1 MLIFIILIFNHL
13 NYISLPKIMLKYT
26 GGEIIAKYLIKEGLK
41 YVIGIPGHGNL
52 PLVDA
57 FFKDKDKLKLI
68 QPKQEMSGVHLAVG
82 YYRVTRQPLCVFTSI
97 GPGAINT
104 AIGVADAFVDSFPC
118 LIITGDTHVHMRG
131 KGVLQEIERKKDSGL
146 PKILEPIVKRSF
158 EVDTVGQLP
167 TIMQR
172 AFNLMLS
179 GRKGP
184 VHVDLPMDV
193 QANAIETEIPEPIER
208 RPSGRVQGDPELIKK
223 AALLLKQAKRPVLFI
238 GGGAIDSEAGTE
250 VKKLAEKVGAAV
262 VVTMM
267 GKDIIDN
274 THPLYC
280 WSAGSK
286 GTTVGLKMTSNADV
300 ILAVGCR
307 FADETA
313 SSYKRGVSFSIP
325 PTKLIHIDIDPYEI
339 GKNYPITIG
348 IVGDAKACLRQLL
361 KELEDFSR
369 DFQKTDYFN
378 EIQIEKKKWF
388 DFLDEYRDDTK
399 VPVMIST
406 VLREI
411 RKFFDK
417 NAIIVTSS
425 GNVQAQMLQELEFY
439 EPRTC
444 LTAGGFSTMGY
455 SLPAA
460 IGAKLGTID
469 NGHPDQQVVALVGDG
484 DLMMTISELSIAVQ
498 LDLQNIFFIVLNNH
512 GWIAI
517 KDLQQSAFGE
527 DRGYG
532 TAFEDKN
539 GSSYSPDFA
548 KIGAAFGC
556 YAEQVSKKEEIIP
569 ALERAAKSKKPA
581 LIEIKVQREYP
592 YTGSP
597 AVGWWDVPRPEYL
610 KEQRDQ
616 YLMDIKEERL

>member
-1 MLIFIILIFNHL
+1 MP
-13 NYISLPKIMLKYT
+13 YYT
-26 GGEIIAKYLIKEGLK
+26 GGEIVTKYLIQEGIK
-41 YVIGIPGHGNL
+41 YVVGIPGHGNL

-57 FFKDKDKLKLI
+57 FYRNKDEIQII

-82 YYRVTRQPLCVFTSI
+82 YYRITGKPLCVFTSI

-131 KGVLQEIERKKDSGL
+131 KGVLQEIERKKDSSM

-172 AFNLMLS
+172 AFNFMLS
-179 GRKGP
+179 GRRGP
-184 VHVDLPMDV
+184 VHIDLPMDV
-193 QANAIETEIPEPIER
+193 QANAIDTEIPVPLER
-208 RPSGRVQGDPELIKK
+208 RSSGRIIGDPKIVKK
-223 AALLLKQAKRPVLFI
+223 AANLLKNAKRPVLFI
-238 GGGAIDSEAGTE
+238 GGGAITSNSSDE
-250 VKKLAEKVGAAV
+250 VKILAEKIGAAV

-274 THPLYC
+274 SHSLYC

-286 GTTVGLKMTSNADV
+286 GTTIGLKMTSKADV
-300 ILAVGCR
+300 ILALGCR

-313 SSYKRGVSFSIP
+313 SSYKYGISFAIP
-325 PTKLIHIDIDPYEI
+325 PTKLIHIDIDPHEI
-339 GKNYPITIG
+339 GKNYPVSVG
-348 IVGDAKACLRQLL
+348 IVGDVKACLRQIIEELSDYSIDYKSSSYF
-361 KELEDFSR
+361 KEMQE
-369 DFQKTDYFN
+369 
-378 EIQIEKKKWF
+378 EKKKWF
-388 DFLDEYRDDTK
+388 NFLDEYRDNSK

-411 RKFFDK
+411 RKFFDRD
-417 NAIIVTSS
+417 AVIVTSS

-439 EPRTC
+439 EPKTC

-455 SLPAA
+455 GVPAA
-460 IGAKLGTID
+460 IGAKLGSID
-469 NGHPDQQVVALVGDG
+469 IGKQDRQVVALVGDG
-484 DLMMTISELSIAVQ
+484 DFMMTISEISMAVQ
-498 LDLQNIFFIVLNNH
+498 LGLDNIFFVVLNNH

-517 KDLQQSAFGE
+517 KDLQQAAFGE

-532 TAFEDKN
+532 TAFEDKD
-539 GSSYSPDFA
+539 GKTYSPDFA
-548 KIGAAFGC
+548 KIGEAFGC
-556 YAEQVSKKEEIIP
+556 YAEKVSKKEEIIP
-569 ALERAAKSKKPA
+569 ALERASNSGRPNV
-581 LIEIKVQREYP
+581 IEIGVQRHYP

-597 AVGWWDVPRPEYL
+597 AVGWWDVPRPTYL
-610 KEQRDQ
+610 KERRKQ
-616 YLMDIKEERL
+616 YEEEIKEEKL

>member
-1 MLIFIILIFNHL
+1 MP
-13 NYISLPKIMLKYT
+13 YYT
-26 GGEIIAKYLIKEGLK
+26 GGEIVTKYLIQEGIK
-41 YVIGIPGHGNL
+41 YVVGIPGHGNL

-57 FFKDKDKLKLI
+57 FYRNKDEIQII

-82 YYRVTRQPLCVFTSI
+82 YYRITGKPLCVFTSI

-131 KGVLQEIERKKDSGL
+131 KGVLQEIERKKDSSM

-172 AFNLMLS
+172 AFNFMLS
-179 GRKGP
+179 GRRGP
-184 VHVDLPMDV
+184 VHIDLPMDV
-193 QANAIETEIPEPIER
+193 QANAIDTEIPVPLER
-208 RPSGRVQGDPELIKK
+208 RSSGRIIGDPKVIKK
-223 AALLLKQAKRPVLFI
+223 AANLLKNAKRPVLFI
-238 GGGAIDSEAGTE
+238 GGGAITSNSSEE
-250 VKKLAEKVGAAV
+250 VKILAEKIGAAV

-274 THPLYC
+274 SHSLYC

-286 GTTVGLKMTSNADV
+286 GTTIGLKMTSKADV
-300 ILAVGCR
+300 ILALGCR

-313 SSYKRGVSFSIP
+313 SSYKNGVSFAIP
-325 PTKLIHIDIDPYEI
+325 PTELIHIDIDPHEI
-339 GKNYPITIG
+339 GKNYPVSVG
-348 IVGDAKACLRQLL
+348 IVGDVKACLRQIIEELSDYSIDYKSSSYF
-361 KELEDFSR
+361 KEMQE
-369 DFQKTDYFN
+369 
-378 EIQIEKKKWF
+378 EKKKWF
-388 DFLDEYRDDTK
+388 NFLDEYRDNSK

-411 RKFFDK
+411 RKFFDRD
-417 NAIIVTSS
+417 AVIVTSS

-439 EPRTC
+439 EPKTC

-455 SLPAA
+455 GVPAA
-460 IGAKLGTID
+460 IGAKLGSID
-469 NGHPDQQVVALVGDG
+469 IGKPNRQVVALVGDG
-484 DLMMTISELSIAVQ
+484 DFMMTISEISMAVQ
-498 LDLQNIFFIVLNNH
+498 LGLDNIFFVVLNNH

-517 KDLQQSAFGE
+517 KDLQQAAFGE

-532 TAFEDKN
+532 TAFEDKD
-539 GSSYSPDFA
+539 GKSYSPDFA
-548 KIGAAFGC
+548 KIGEAFGC
-556 YAEQVSKKEEIIP
+556 YAEKVSKKEEIIP
-569 ALERAAKSKKPA
+569 ALERSSNSGRPNV
-581 LIEIKVQREYP
+581 IEIEVQRQYP

-597 AVGWWDVPRPEYL
+597 AVGWWDVPKPVYL
-610 KEQRDQ
+610 KERRKQ
-616 YLMDIKEERL
+616 YEEEIKEEKL